1 VKFRTAVFS
10 GRFDPPNTGHYLAT
24 FDLLEQ
30 YSSVVLVVLQAGS
43 RFYRKR
49 EACTAQQ
56 AVAIFNHFFDKVLPP
71 VLRQNVR
78 VIMNRDHFGFIT
90 KKQFLELLKR
100 HNLEAQYC
108 DYVAGNNDVL
118 DHVESLGVMPCK
130 WIQRVNIKGAKLD
143 QYVFEST
150 EVRKRMQRRGSTL
163 GQEYGT
169 K

>member
-10 GRFDPPNTGHYLAT
+10 GRFDAPNTGHFLTT

-56 AVAIFNHFFDKVLPP
+56 AVAIFNHFFGKVLPP
-71 VLRQNVR
+71 VLRQNIR
-78 VIMNRDHFGFIT
+78 VIMNRDHFQFIT
-90 KKQFLELLKR
+90 KKQFLGLLKK
-100 HNLEAQYC
+100 HDLDAQYC

-118 DHVESLGVMPCK
+118 DHVETLGVMPCR
-130 WIQRVNIKGAKLD
+130 WIPRVNIKGVKLD

-150 EVRKRMQRRGSTL
+150 QIRERMQRRGTTL